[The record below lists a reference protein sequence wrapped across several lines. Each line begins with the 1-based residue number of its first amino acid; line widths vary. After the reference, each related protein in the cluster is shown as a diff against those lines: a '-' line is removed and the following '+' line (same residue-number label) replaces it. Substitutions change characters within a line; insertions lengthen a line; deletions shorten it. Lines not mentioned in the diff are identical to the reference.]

1 MYKKITPSFVKST
14 PKVGLEKSR
23 KTWGYFFMKL
33 KDEDLKEI
41 AKLVDE
47 GYTHREIAFKFGI
60 NRTVMYSITKRY
72 KKHGLEKLLHG
83 KSKSF
88 TPDEKL
94 AIINRYYAG
103 ESKTSLAIEINV
115 NTGLICQWISKYEKF
130 GYNGLIDNR
139 GRPGV
144 SKMGRTKKNQ
154 EKTSTAE
161 AMAPITDAEREEL
174 NKLRKENYQL
184 KMENECLKKIQAL
197 VQQRQNRQTRKK

>member
-1 MYKKITPSFVKST
+1 
-14 PKVGLEKSR
+14 
-23 KTWGYFFMKL
+23 MKL

-197 VQQRQNRQTRKK
+197 VQQRQNRQTKKK